1 MTQARAYSDNAPTAP
16 VGSLTVITGSMFSG
30 KTEELIRRL
39 RRASTPAA
47 ASRSSSTPSETRSDL
62 TEIRSHNGVP
72 HEAGAVST
80 SEELLERIEP
90 ETDVVAVEE
99 AQFFD
104 EGIVDACR
112 SLADSGYQVIVAGL
126 DMDFRGRPF
135 GPMPSLLAE
144 ADEVVKLRAICA
156 ICGRDASR
164 SQRLIDGKPAPASAP
179 TILVGAQETYEARCR
194 QHHEVKHARF
204 GLSHLRPFVSTAL
217 RAFQHLRPASRLAL
231 ACQLVLGVA
240 EVPPGRLGIRG
251 AKEDTRT
258 IGALA
263 GASRLG
269 RSPHPDLRCPQ
280 RGRILWNLFEPI
292 PLYDEIAHFLTPFTL
307 VAILAEIIYR
317 NGGDD
322 DFFNTPRRAV
332 ITGSVIGLV
341 GAAGWEVIEVILDL
355 MGLPISHAPPDTIF
369 DVVLGVAGGAAGRLG
384 RRPLPRPALQPLPH
398 RRPPPARPLAHE
410 ITRAPVSELAGRFV
424 YLSSVPPE
432 PVRRSVMTLSFSLD
446 ACASIGTGLLMP
458 RPLSPDLSRFGACA
472 LIRSLLSG
480 LS

>member
-1 MTQARAYSDNAPTAP
+1 MTQARAYSKNASTAP

-39 RRASTPAA
+39 RRALYAR
-47 ASRSSSTPSETRSDL
+47 RSVQVFKHALETRSDL

-80 SEELLERIEP
+80 SEELLESIKP

-194 QHHEVKHARF
+194 QHHEV
-204 GLSHLRPFVSTAL
+204 
-217 RAFQHLRPASRLAL
+217 
-231 ACQLVLGVA
+231 
-240 EVPPGRLGIRG
+240 
-251 AKEDTRT
+251 
-258 IGALA
+258 
-263 GASRLG
+263 
-269 RSPHPDLRCPQ
+269 
-280 RGRILWNLFEPI
+280 
-292 PLYDEIAHFLTPFTL
+292 
-307 VAILAEIIYR
+307 
-317 NGGDD
+317 
-322 DFFNTPRRAV
+322 
-332 ITGSVIGLV
+332 
-341 GAAGWEVIEVILDL
+341 
-355 MGLPISHAPPDTIF
+355 
-369 DVVLGVAGGAAGRLG
+369 
-384 RRPLPRPALQPLPH
+384 
-398 RRPPPARPLAHE
+398 
-410 ITRAPVSELAGRFV
+410 
-424 YLSSVPPE
+424 
-432 PVRRSVMTLSFSLD
+432 
-446 ACASIGTGLLMP
+446 
-458 RPLSPDLSRFGACA
+458 
-472 LIRSLLSG
+472 
-480 LS
+480 